1 MKKLDWSELRNSK
14 VFHNRDAS
22 NPPHANLPKKKR
34 KKYKNVIKRKHQN
47 KSYKYEKPKPN
58 KHTEKGF
65 YKNTLI

>member
-1 MKKLDWSELRNSK
+1 MKKLDWSELRIVSSFIIEMQA
-14 VFHNRDAS
+14 FHRIRIYQ
-22 NPPHANLPKKKR
+22 KKR